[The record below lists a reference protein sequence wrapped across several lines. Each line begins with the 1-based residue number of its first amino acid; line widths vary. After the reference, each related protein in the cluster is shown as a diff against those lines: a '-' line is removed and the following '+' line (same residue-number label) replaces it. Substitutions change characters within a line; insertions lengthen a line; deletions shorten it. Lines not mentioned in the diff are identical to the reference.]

1 MTTVAQRSIRIG
13 ERRIPVVLPNRRDA
27 RLHTASVI
35 LSIHTIGILFLGF
48 EVSVPQIVA
57 AIVTAALIDATFL
70 YVRSGNLTWPA
81 SGMLTGSGVALILR
95 VVTTE
100 SGEYWSWAGW
110 YWFAGVAGIS
120 VMTKYLI
127 KWRGSHVFN
136 PSNVGLVAAFLI
148 VGSGVI
154 EPLDFWWAPLDF
166 WMVLAYA
173 LIMGGGILITRR
185 LRLLE
190 TALVFWIFFAASIGV
205 LAASGHCMVAT
216 WSATPVCDTRFWTT
230 LATSPEVLI
239 FLFFMLTDPKTIP
252 EGRTARVVFA
262 GTLAIVATLLIA
274 PQSFEYGAKV
284 ALLGSLV
291 LWSPLRWWLDGL
303 FETAYDRSSGVVDLI
318 RRLAP
323 REKPGLTFS
332 RGLALGSG
340 AVLLAIGIVAA
351 GAPARDAAIA
361 ARVDGPIDVPV
372 QIDAAALPDVTID
385 ESTRQLDMDIDG
397 TVAHELAVMLSE
409 NLALEAEAI
418 RTANAELLAL
428 ADGGERLTE
437 MQARIDDAITSGD
450 RVADHYELEALEVR
464 AAGESEGQSSAALAF
479 DASGVVTTVAYDPSG
494 QELDSSTHQ
503 FDTTF
508 IMRQLA
514 GERWLIVIEIDD

>member
-13 ERRIPVVLPNRRDA
+13 ERKIPVVLPNRRDA

-48 EVSVPQIVA
+48 EVSVPQIIS
-57 AIVTAALIDATFL
+57 AIATAALIDAGLT
-70 YVRSGNLTWPA
+70 YYRSGSLVWPA

-95 VVTTE
+95 YVDTNA
-100 SGEYWSWAGW
+100 GDYWSWSGW
-110 YWFAGVAGIS
+110 YWFTAVAGVS
-120 VMTKYLI
+120 VLTKYLVR
-127 KWRGSHVFN
+127 WRGSHIFN

-148 VGSGVI
+148 AGSGLI

-173 LIMGGGILITRR
+173 LIIGGGMLITRR

-190 TALVFWIFFAASIGV
+190 TALVFWVVLVTGVGV
-205 LAASGHCMVAT
+205 LAASGHCMITT
-216 WSATPVCDTRFWTT
+216 WSTTPVCDSRFFTT

-239 FLFFMLTDPKTIP
+239 FLFFMITDPKTIP
-252 EGRTARVVFA
+252 ERRTARVVFA
-262 GTLAIVATLLIA
+262 GTLAIVATLLMA
-274 PQSFEYGAKV
+274 PQSLEYGAKV

-291 LWSPLRWWLDGL
+291 FLSPLRWLFDRMFAGFHERGSGL
-303 FETAYDRSSGVVDLI
+303 ADLM

-323 REKPGLTFS
+323 SGRPVLTFS
-332 RGLALGSG
+332 RGLALGSIS
-340 AVLLAIGIVAA
+340 VLVAIAIVAA
-351 GAPARDAAIA
+351 GAPARDAALA
-361 ARVDGPIDVPV
+361 AQPQSPQDIPV
-372 QIDAAALPDVTID
+372 QVDPGELPEVAID
-385 ESTRQLDMDIDG
+385 ESTRQLDITIDES
-397 TVAHELAVMLSE
+397 AAQQLALMLAE

-418 RTANAELLAL
+418 RTADAELLAL

-437 MQARIDDAITSGD
+437 LQARIDDAITSGD
-450 RVADHYELEALEVR
+450 RVADHYELESLEVR

-479 DASGVVTTVAYDPSG
+479 DAGGVVTTVAYDPSG
-494 QELDSSTHQ
+494 QELDSSTHE

-508 IMRQLA
+508 VMRQLA